1 MGEMIFSLWKWT
13 LLFRA
18 INGLIKVCTPKK
30 GQNSCVHRIDTNGRA
45 VHWAQAECVFH
56 KSQVKVCYEK
66 CAIKGES
73 KKT

>member
-1 MGEMIFSLWKWT
+1 MDYVVQCYKWANKSVYT
-13 LLFRA
+13 
-18 INGLIKVCTPKK
+18 KK
-30 GQNSCVHRIDTNGRA
+30 RQNSCVHRIDTNGRA